1 MLIHGYV
8 ITIRSAV
15 KCTLCTYLCVMATGR
30 STARVTFEI
39 IVDRFTI
46 RPRINDEICVV
57 HSNPLAKEDIFT
69 NGGEGGRTVIIT
81 VFKLTP

>member
-1 MLIHGYV
+1 
-8 ITIRSAV
+8 
-15 KCTLCTYLCVMATGR
+15 MATGR

-57 HSNPLAKEDIFT
+57 HSNTLAKEDIFT

-81 VFKLTP
+81 VFKLTR